1 MVKTLFVCEKPEMI
15 ARIYTNEQINDA
27 PVIANQ
33 QLYSGDYR
41 ETAYLFSTWG
51 APRLTEQEIKT
62 YLPKLEAVFY
72 GAGSV
77 QYFARPYLNCG
88 VRVFSAWAA
97 NAVPVAEYTLAQILL
112 ANKGYFQLDR
122 RYREGGFA
130 AAGAYADRFTGNY
143 GAKVGLLGAGM
154 VGRKLISLLKPFEIE
169 TFVFDPFLSSDD
181 AAALGV
187 KKASLEEIFASCQV
201 ISNHLANNEQTKGI
215 LHYGLFSSMLPHA
228 VFINT
233 GRGAQV
239 VEADLLRAMKEQPDR
254 TALLDVTDPHEPLP
268 EDHPFWDC
276 PNILVTPHRAG
287 SVVKETLR
295 MGKTI
300 YEQYCRLIAG
310 EQPEYEV
317 TLQMLETM
325 A

>member
-1 MVKTLFVCEKPEMI
+1 MKSIFVCENPETI
-15 ARIYTNEQINDA
+15 TRIYTKEQIGDA
-27 PVIANQ
+27 PVVANE
-33 QLYSGDYR
+33 QLCSGDYA
-41 ETAYLFSTWG
+41 ETEYLFTTWG
-51 APRLTEQEIKT
+51 APRLTEQEIRT
-62 YLPKLEAVFY
+62 YLPKLKAVFY

-97 NAVPVAEYTLAQILL
+97 NAVPVAEYALAQILL

-122 RYREGGFA
+122 RYRDGGFA
-130 AAGAYADRFTGNY
+130 SSAAYADRFTGNY
-143 GAKVGLLGAGM
+143 GVKVGLLGAGM
-154 VGRKLISLLKPFEIE
+154 IGRRLIALLKPFEVE
-169 TFVFDPFLSSDD
+169 VLVFDPFLLKED

-187 KKASLEEIFASCQV
+187 KKASLEEIFESCQV
-201 ISNHLANNEQTKGI
+201 ISNHLANNEQTKGM
-215 LHYGLFSSMLPHA
+215 LHYGLFSRMLPHA

-239 VEADLLRAMKEQPDR
+239 VEEDLLRAMNEQPDR

-268 EDHPFWDC
+268 KNHPFWNC
-276 PNILVTPHRAG
+276 PNIIITPHRAG
-287 SVVKETLR
+287 SVSNETFR
-295 MGKTI
+295 MGKII
-300 YEQYCRLIAG
+300 YEQYCHLIAG

-317 TLQMLETM
+317 TLSMLQTM